1 MYGWVPIDG
10 PIAQESNTQ
19 TMEVSF
25 LKELSSS
32 EKLQLLSKIM
42 TEHQLLKA
50 RVKELEEQI
59 SRTSAEQVEIA
70 QLKKRKL
77 LMKDRMQILERN

>member
-1 MYGWVPIDG
+1 MDG
-10 PIAQESNTQ
+10 PIDQMTNTQ
-19 TMEVSF
+19 HGGVF

-32 EKLQLLSKIM
+32 EKLELLSKIM

-50 RVKELEEQI
+50 RVKQLEEQI
-59 SRTSAEQVEIA
+59 SRTSEEQIEIA

-77 LMKDRMQILERN
+77 LMKDRMQVLERN